1 MEPGGILRPDS
12 VANEGAKL
20 VMPADH
26 QSRFFELTTFALL
39 LSLVAGCSSA
49 NSVVE
54 DSVHAVDVYTEPDW
68 QARYDWGQ
76 EPLLE
81 VCQSKG
87 NRLLHR
93 ASWPGLGLSLLV
105 RVFDEDGVP
114 QAELPDD
121 WFQLNSLWGNTIP
134 LEVSPATIE
143 REYLLVL
150 LANPDALDEVTGSEL
165 ADFLDGQPPN
175 TQLALYLAC
184 DSAVQAA
191 GFGTDANS
199 LRALLMGNELACNDG
214 GGDLWEVLATA
225 ILETERIGGNSLPA
239 LRNVLVVGGDLGT
252 LPEQISFAGSPV
264 SIHWLANLESA
275 GHFPITGEFTLAE
288 VGSSLAANR
297 LGLHAIGSCTGLD
310 AKEPVTLATG
320 DGASCP
326 FELPEGPGEL
336 EEMSCNAATIAAGQR
351 HLPETVE
358 LLFSPDER
366 EVYDAKVKAKD
377 QEDFEL
383 QIRLGNAP
391 PVAALAHLRGQTS
404 LDCARK
410 SYNVNLKG
418 NHGRHILPGSS
429 TDEFYLLSMCKDD
442 RYFQQYVAN
451 ILAAPLGLFPL
462 KFGFVELFIEGET
475 AGVYLLLEKTKEAL
489 LEDNSRVHAVI
500 RRRFDPGETPS
511 ELKYPSDGDI
521 NGPAGSA
528 YFALAAGGEGLVG
541 EELLAEMSRRMD
553 FDQFL
558 RILAFQ
564 TLMGNGDYVD
574 EMIFYSTEAVREG
587 IRREWYQVMAW
598 DMDDLFSACHHGGK
612 HAMDDPFDILYCAE
626 GNIEKA
632 VMLDSAVYSRFILLL
647 EEMMNT
653 LVTAVEVDAAL
664 ENAADALLPF
674 FDDPEICASM
684 TVLVQKN
691 PGAVEPAVAKA
702 DILEHMEKLRGQYVA
717 RRDKLSTRI
726 KAYHAAQDT
735 P

>member
-1 MEPGGILRPDS
+1 
-12 VANEGAKL
+12 
-20 VMPADH
+20 MPAVH
-26 QSRFFELTTFALL
+26 QSKVFKLTTFALL
-39 LSLVAGCSSA
+39 LAFTAGCGTPDSA
-49 NSVVE
+49 IE
-54 DSVHAVDVYTEPDW
+54 DSVSAVDEYSEPDW

-81 VCQSKG
+81 ACQTEG
-87 NRLLHR
+87 NQLLHR
-93 ASWPGLGLSLLV
+93 TSWPGLGLSLLV
-105 RVFDEDGVP
+105 RVFDQEGVP
-114 QAELPDD
+114 QTELPGD
-121 WFQLNSLWGNTIP
+121 WFQLSSLWGNAIP
-134 LEVSPATIE
+134 LDVSPATIE

-150 LANPDALDEVTGSEL
+150 LASPDALDEADGAQL
-165 ADFLDGQPPN
+165 AEFLEGQPTT
-175 TQLALYLAC
+175 TQSALYLAC
-184 DSAVQAA
+184 ESAIQAA
-191 GFGTDANS
+191 GFGANANS
-199 LRALLMGNELACNDG
+199 LRALLMGNGLSCTDG
-214 GGDLWEVLATA
+214 GGDLWEILATT
-225 ILETERIGGNSLPA
+225 ILETERIGGSSLPA
-239 LRNVLVVGGDLGT
+239 LRSVLVVGGDLAT
-252 LPEQISFAGSPV
+252 LPEEMSFAGSPV
-264 SIHWLANLESA
+264 SIHWLADMETASN
-275 GHFPITGEFTLAE
+275 FPITGEFTLEE
-288 VGSSLAANR
+288 VGNNLAANR

-320 DGASCP
+320 DGANCP
-326 FELPEGPGEL
+326 FELPKGPGEL
-336 EEMSCNAATIAAGQR
+336 EAMSCNAATVAEGQR
-351 HLPETVE
+351 HFPESVE
-358 LLFSPDER
+358 LLFSPEER
-366 EVYDAKVKAKD
+366 EVYDSKVKAKD

-418 NHGRHILPGSS
+418 DHGRHILPGSS

-462 KFGFVELFIEGET
+462 KFGFVELFIEGKTE
-475 AGVYLLLEKTKEAL
+475 GVYLLLEKTKEAL

-528 YFALAAGGEGLVG
+528 YFALTTGGEGLAG
-541 EELLAEMSRRMD
+541 EELLAEMNRRMD

-587 IRREWYQVMAW
+587 LRREWYQVMAW
-598 DMDDLFSACHHGGK
+598 DMDDLFSACHHSGK

-632 VMLDSAVYSRFILLL
+632 VMLDSAVYARFVELL
-647 EEMMNT
+647 EEMMT
-653 LVTAVEVDAAL
+653 VEVTAGQVDTAL
-664 ENAADALLPF
+664 EETAAVLLPF
-674 FDDPEICASM
+674 FDDPKLCAAM

-691 PGAVEPAVAKA
+691 PEATEPATAKA
-702 DILEHMEKLRGQYVA
+702 DILEHMDKLRGQYAA
-717 RRDKLSTRI
+717 RRDKLLTRI
-726 KAYHAAQDT
+726 EAYHSAQDG